1 MPSFVAK
8 KAASKAFTLIELLI
22 VVAIIAILAAIA
34 VPNFLEAQVRAKVS
48 RAKSD
53 IRNFATALEAYRVDN
68 NVYPPT
74 PIVNDGGLRPIR
86 IVPNYLSTPVAFV
99 STAGTPDVFVDVNLG
114 DFQYFG
120 TDGNKYTFTGSPAL
134 PIEPGFDPNAGR
146 RYYYQSNR
154 DPRRANDSGQKYPG
168 LAGNYSLV
176 AQAEARVTEGDWVLA
191 SFGPNRKRD
200 FPVPLNVLMPYDPTN
215 GTISDGDI
223 VRTQMYSDAVIK

>member
-1 MPSFVAK
+1 M
-8 KAASKAFTLIELLI
+8 KAFTLIELLI

-68 NVYPPT
+68 NLYPPT
-74 PIVNDGGLRPIR
+74 PIINDGGLRPIR

-99 STAGTPDVFVDVNLG
+99 ASASLNDVFVDVNLA

-120 TDGNKYTFTGSPAL
+120 TTGQKFTFAAAGAAL
-134 PIEPGFDPNAGR
+134 PLEPGDAGAGR
-146 RYYYQSNR
+146 RYYYQCNR
-154 DPRRANDSGQKYPG
+154 DPRRADDSGRKYPG
-168 LAGNYSLV
+168 LAGNYSLS
-176 AQAEARVTEGDWVLA
+176 AQAEARETEGDWVLA